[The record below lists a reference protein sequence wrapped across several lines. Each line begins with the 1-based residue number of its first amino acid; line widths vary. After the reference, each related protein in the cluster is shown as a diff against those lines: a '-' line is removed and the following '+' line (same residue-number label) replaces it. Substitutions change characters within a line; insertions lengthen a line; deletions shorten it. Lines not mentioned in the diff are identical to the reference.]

1 MKKTKL
7 LLAPVLTLASLVA
20 VAIPAQASTV
30 SSQLNIT
37 ANVAASCSF
46 EVPANVDVGQYNPTA
61 ESTMAVDFKLT
72 CSNTVAY
79 DIGIDKGLNGA
90 DVTTRQLK
98 SADNELLNY
107 SLKLQAENTN
117 WGDTAGSLKTGVGNG
132 ALETFSGVVTI
143 PSGQFVK
150 PGTFTDTVTV
160 TLTY

>member
-20 VAIPAQASTV
+20 IAVPAQASTV

-37 ANVAASCSF
+37 ANVAASCNFTLPTS
-46 EVPANVDVGQYNPTA
+46 VYVGQYNPTTEA
-61 ESTMAVDFKLT
+61 TRAFDFEIT

-79 DIGIDKGLNGA
+79 DIGIDKGLNGL
-90 DVTTRQLK
+90 DVLSRKLK
-98 SADNELLNY
+98 SDDNELLDY

-132 ALETFSGVVTI
+132 ALETFSAVITI